1 MIEGDIV
8 FVMDIFDVR
17 IRWYIAQIA
26 NQGVCTGHTSHQPES
41 VVAPEQHMLWLKT
54 SNHKQATTS
63 INVSFANSAHLTNM
77 IQAIVL
83 KNNKFKIRSN
93 EHMVGVLE
101 RIWVR

>member
-41 VVAPEQHMLWLKT
+41 VVAPEQHML
-54 SNHKQATTS
+54 
-63 INVSFANSAHLTNM
+63 
-77 IQAIVL
+77 
-83 KNNKFKIRSN
+83 
-93 EHMVGVLE
+93 
-101 RIWVR
+101 